1 MDCGYTPHLFFF
13 PHRFARLAPDLR
25 IRLAKSQSQLACDIK
40 SQRVKSNQ
48 MRFIFGWIAVLC
60 LGADA
65 LWATLKENWQDKLT
79 CEC

>member
-1 MDCGYTPHLFFF
+1 MDCGYTHT
-13 PHRFARLAPDLR
+13 RLAPDLR